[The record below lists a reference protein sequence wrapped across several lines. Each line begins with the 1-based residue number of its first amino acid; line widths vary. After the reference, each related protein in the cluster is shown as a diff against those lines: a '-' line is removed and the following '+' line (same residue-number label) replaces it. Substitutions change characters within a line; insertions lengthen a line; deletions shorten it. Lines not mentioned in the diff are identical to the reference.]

1 MPVEH
6 TLIALQSS
14 GFLQRG
20 TRFILPFQKH
30 FVLFRGLSALE
41 SAKHSIPNRQ
51 KASRT
56 ACKPENRA
64 VNRGPSF
71 TKYPG

>member
-20 TRFILPFQKH
+20 TRFILPFKKH

-41 SAKHSIPNRQ
+41 SA
-51 KASRT
+51 
-56 ACKPENRA
+56 
-64 VNRGPSF
+64 
-71 TKYPG
+71 